1 MDAARPPIAFK
12 GNEEY
17 NMNVNFDLRNLQ
29 EQAGENGEQVRKY
42 AHKAALAYTGL
53 WAMAYDSAKSGL
65 EGSKELL
72 DKAEK
77 RGEEVETEFGKQYSK
92 YYEQA
97 MQEFH
102 KLQERAGGVVDLEE
116 VSKSVTNVVSDN
128 AKAVQENVGKV
139 MNKVGLPT
147 RVDVPEVV
155 IEVSVNGEEVAPPL
169 PDYEELTAKELVA
182 KFDDMTVEELQVIR
196 AYEIGAKNRVTVLR
210 DIDERLSEA
219 VVA

>member
-1 MDAARPPIAFK
+1 
-12 GNEEY
+12 
-17 NMNVNFDLRNLQ
+17 MNVNIDLRNLQ
-29 EQAGENGEQVRKY
+29 EQVGENGDQVRKY

-77 RGEEVETEFGKQYSK
+77 RGEEVETELSKQYSK
-92 YYEQA
+92 YYDQA
-97 MQEFH
+97 MQEFQ
-102 KLQERAGGVVDLEE
+102 KLQGRAGDVVDLEE
-116 VSKSVTNVVSDN
+116 VSKNVTNVVSDN
-128 AKAVQENVGKV
+128 AKVVQENVGKV
-139 MNKVGLPT
+139 MSKVGLPS

-155 IEVSVNGEEVAPPL
+155 IEVSVNGEEVSPPL

-182 KFDDMTVEELQVIR
+182 KFDDMTVEQLQVIR
-196 AYEIGAKNRVTVLR
+196 AYEVGAKNRVTVLR

>member
-1 MDAARPPIAFK
+1 
-12 GNEEY
+12 
-17 NMNVNFDLRNLQ
+17 MNVNIDLRNLQ
-29 EQAGENGEQVRKY
+29 EQVGENSDQVRKY

-53 WAMAYDSAKSGL
+53 WAMAYDSAKSSL

-77 RGEEVETEFGKQYSK
+77 RGEEVETELGKQYSK

-102 KLQERAGGVVDLEE
+102 KLQGRAGDVVDLEE
-116 VSKSVTNVVSDN
+116 VSKNVTNVVSDN
-128 AKAVQENVGKV
+128 AKIVQENVGKV
-139 MNKVGLPT
+139 MSKVGLPS

-155 IEVSVNGEEVAPPL
+155 IEVSVNGEEISPPL

-182 KFDDMTVEELQVIR
+182 RFDDMTVEELQVIR
-196 AYEIGAKNRVTVLR
+196 AYEVGAKNRVTVLR
-210 DIDERLSEA
+210 DIDERLSEV